1 MRTIFFIALM
11 SIVFSASIAG
21 MNMLIDSR
29 SEATLQSIEHE
40 FEQKKMADEQQS
52 KKLSDSAE

>member
-1 MRTIFFIALM
+1 MRTIFFIVLM

-29 SEATLQSIEHE
+29 SESTLQSIEQE
-40 FEQKKMADEQQS
+40 FEQKRMADEQQS
-52 KKLSDSAE
+52 KKSSDSAE

>member
-1 MRTIFFIALM
+1 MRTIFFIVLM

-29 SEATLQSIEHE
+29 SEATLKSIEHE

>member
-1 MRTIFFIALM
+1 M

-40 FEQKKMADEQQS
+40 FEQQKISDEQRSKQS
-52 KKLSDSAE
+52 SGSER